1 MDELVD
7 LSRPLLA
14 ALPAWALKGAA
25 LLLAAGIADLL
36 LRRRPAALRHLVWG
50 GTLAGLLAMPLL
62 PGLLPPLEMTV
73 ELPAAL
79 ASVARAR
86 TQPNAEARSAEGPA
100 AAFTGGSSTFAQE
113 SITAFEAPAP
123 RAEGTNAPSPTE
135 APTRPLA
142 WGPPATVEPPASAVA
157 DTAHALPAA

>member
-14 ALPAWALKGAA
+14 ALPAWALKGVA
-25 LLLAAGIADLL
+25 LLLAAGLADLL

-73 ELPAAL
+73 ELPPAL
-79 ASVARAR
+79 ARAQAWAYPDAQIAEGSVSAPTGFA
-86 TQPNAEARSAEGPA
+86 ARSAEEPLA
-100 AAFTGGSSTFAQE
+100 
-113 SITAFEAPAP
+113 APAVV
-123 RAEGTNAPSPTE
+123 AHEAVPSPSWT
-135 APTRPLA
+135 
-142 WGPPATVEPPASAVA
+142 PARRE
-157 DTAHALPAA
+157 D